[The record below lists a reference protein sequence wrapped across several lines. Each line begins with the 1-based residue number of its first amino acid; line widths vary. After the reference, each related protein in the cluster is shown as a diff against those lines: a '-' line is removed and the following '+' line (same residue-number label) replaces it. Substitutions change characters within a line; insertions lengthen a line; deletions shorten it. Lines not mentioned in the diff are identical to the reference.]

1 VPAAAGPKE
10 RQGAEQLGR
19 SLKALL
25 AFDLR
30 LSCCAVI
37 SGHVFHGF
45 YGSCFVI
52 LSKYINLLLAF
63 DTEPRTRESLI
74 C

>member
-1 VPAAAGPKE
+1 VT
-10 RQGAEQLGR
+10 
-19 SLKALL
+19 S
-25 AFDLR
+25 D
-30 LSCCAVI
+30 
-37 SGHVFHGF
+37 HVFLGF
-45 YGSCFVI
+45 YGSCFMI